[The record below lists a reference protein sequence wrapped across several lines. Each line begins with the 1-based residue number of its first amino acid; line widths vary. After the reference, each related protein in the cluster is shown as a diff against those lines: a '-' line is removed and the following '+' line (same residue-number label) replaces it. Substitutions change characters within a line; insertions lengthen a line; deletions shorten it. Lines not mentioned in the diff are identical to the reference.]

1 MKFFLWNICTL
12 LVITVVDTYAFITQ
26 ISTISSRQL
35 NILERNEHRL
45 NNVDKN
51 KDEDISLSSS
61 FTTSSSVVTLPTLDI
76 NVDKSSVKN
85 RKFGSKWAKDR
96 GMEPGYG
103 GIWPGDPNAPKF
115 NVKIV
120 SKRTGQSFECKVP
133 SDRYIY
139 FYFEEMGIEL
149 PVVNR
154 ERMCRQGCCT
164 ICTGKIV
171 NEISQGVRGKVKQDA
186 PLGLLK
192 DFREKG
198 YCLTCATY
206 PRSDLILELQDEDE
220 TFIKQ
225 WSEGFEGGGVEWGG
239 VFMDED

>member
-1 MKFFLWNICTL
+1 MSA
-12 LVITVVDTYAFITQ
+12 V
-26 ISTISSRQL
+26 SSNNALGDVR
-35 NILERNEHRL
+35 IHVEKSGDDER
-45 NNVDKN
+45 
-51 KDEDISLSSS
+51 I
-61 FTTSSSVVTLPTLDI
+61 
-76 NVDKSSVKN
+76 
-85 RKFGSKWAKDR
+85 FGPQWAKAR

-120 SKRTGQSFECKVP
+120 SRKTGESYECEVP

-139 FYFEEMGIEL
+139 FYFEEMGIDL
-149 PVVNR
+149 PVVNK

-164 ICTGKIV
+164 ICTGKII
-171 NEISQGVRGKVKQDA
+171 NELSDGGKGKVKQDA

-192 DFREKG
+192 ELREKG

-206 PRSDLILELQDEDE
+206 PRSDLVIELQDEDE

-239 VFMDED
+239 FFLDED